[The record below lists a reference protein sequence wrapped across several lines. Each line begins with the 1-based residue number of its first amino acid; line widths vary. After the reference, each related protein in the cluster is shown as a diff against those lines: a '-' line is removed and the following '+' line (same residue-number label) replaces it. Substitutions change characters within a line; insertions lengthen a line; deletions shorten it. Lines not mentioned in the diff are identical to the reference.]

1 MTRAKPPSTTTTTT
15 PPSSQKVILFL
26 IAWAALALIFYLFF
40 SAPTEPI
47 TRTITADCKAVVM
60 GLNERPQWYRIA
72 TYVFQTV
79 AIAISG
85 YLCLRNWQSSKILSG
100 RNVWLGLGLGIW
112 SWGIGNLVFAYLDF
126 TGQPTF
132 PSFPDAFFSLTYI
145 FLSSGMAMS
154 VFGRRLSLYGNQ
166 WVIVGA
172 VTLAGMAIAGYV
184 TLGLGAAD
192 LDLGKA
198 LNILY
203 AVGDIWLLIVATI
216 LLLAFWGGKA
226 AQSWRLLGAAG
237 IAMFI
242 SDLWFAYINN
252 TTDECIRKLNPNGDP
267 AEFFWILAFVLWGM
281 GAAIEHDLS
290 ARSTSRRR

>member
-1 MTRAKPPSTTTTTT
+1 MTRAKPPSTSTTTT
-15 PPSSQKVILFL
+15 PPSSQKAILFL
-26 IAWAALALIFYLFF
+26 IAWAALSLIIYLFF
-40 SAPTEPI
+40 SATTDPI
-47 TRTITADCKAVVM
+47 TRTIE
-60 GLNERPQWYRIA
+60 ERCREVLKDVNVRPIWYRLT
-72 TYVFQTV
+72 TYVLQTV
-79 AIAISG
+79 AIAFSG

-126 TGQPTF
+126 AGQPTF

-145 FLSSGMAMS
+145 FLSWGMAMS

-166 WVIVGA
+166 WVIVGL
-172 VTLAGMAIAGYV
+172 VTLVGMAIAGYV
-184 TLGLGAAD
+184 TLVLGPQE

-203 AVGDIWLLIVATI
+203 ALGDIWLLIVATI

-242 SDLWFAYINN
+242 SDLWFAYSNN
-252 TTDECIRKLNPNGDP
+252 TIDDCVRKINPNGDP

-281 GAAIEHDLS
+281 GAAIEYDLS
-290 ARSTSRRR
+290 ARSSSRRR